1 MKVNS
6 EDVVSKR
13 EPSKRQERKKAK
25 ADRVQKAFSE
35 PSKVEVIP
43 ADSELEPKEIKKQR
57 VAAYCRVSTDQE
69 AQTMSYT
76 LQVEHYT
83 KYITNNDEWIFAGV
97 YADEGITGT
106 STLKR
111 KEFQRMIEDCEAGKI
126 DLILT
131 KDIRRFAR
139 NTLDCIS
146 YVRLLKHI
154 DPPVAIYFEDEGL
167 NTLDRRNE
175 ATLAILSSVAQGESE
190 NKSEAMHWSIT
201 RRFANGLPLCPTWAL
216 LGYTTDDFGRMV
228 IVEDEAE
235 IVRFIYQSYLAGT
248 PSSAIAQSLTD
259 KGFLTVKGNTIWSS
273 TSVLS
278 ILHNEKYCGDVVM
291 QKTYTPDC
299 LTHKTVKNHGQMR
312 QYRMQDH
319 HTGIVTR
326 DDWLTVQS
334 IIEAGGHR
342 KKKTLVETTTLH
354 VHVRLVK
361 KGCFKGFYLFDP
373 SWSCKDVSVAINK
386 MHKK

>member
-1 MKVNS
+1 
-6 EDVVSKR
+6 
-13 EPSKRQERKKAK
+13 
-25 ADRVQKAFSE
+25 
-35 PSKVEVIP
+35 
-43 ADSELEPKEIKKQR
+43 
-57 VAAYCRVSTDQE
+57 
-69 AQTMSYT
+69 
-76 LQVEHYT
+76 
-83 KYITNNDEWIFAGV
+83 
-97 YADEGITGT
+97 
-106 STLKR
+106 
-111 KEFQRMIEDCEAGKI
+111 MIEDCKAGKI
-126 DLILT
+126 DMILT

-154 DPPVAIYFEDEGL
+154 NPPVAIYFEDEGL

-216 LGYTTDDFGRMV
+216 LGYTTDNFGKMV

-235 IVRFIYQSYLAGT
+235 TVRFIYQSYLAGT
-248 PSSAIAQSLTD
+248 PSSAIAQALTD
-259 KGFLTVKGNTIWSS
+259 KGFLTVKGNSVWSC

-299 LTHKTVKNHGQMR
+299 LTHKVVKNRGQMR
-312 QYRMQDH
+312 QYKMQDH
-319 HTGIVTR
+319 HPGIVTR
-326 DDWLTVQS
+326 DDWTAVQS

-342 KKKTLVETTTLH
+342 KKKTHIIATAPRI
-354 VHVRLVK
+354 HVRLVK
-361 KGCFKGFYLFDP
+361 KGSFKGFYLFDP
-373 SWSCKDVSVAINK
+373 AWSRNDIPVAIKK
-386 MHKK
+386 MHKR